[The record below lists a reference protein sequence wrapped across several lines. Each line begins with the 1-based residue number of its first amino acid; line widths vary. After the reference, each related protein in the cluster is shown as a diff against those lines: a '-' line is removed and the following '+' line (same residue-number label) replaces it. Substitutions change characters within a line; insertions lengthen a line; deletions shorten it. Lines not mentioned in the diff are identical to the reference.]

1 VKLMLDF
8 QDGDRAAFEQLVE
21 RNTRKVHALV
31 YRFLG
36 DPDAVQDITQE
47 VFLRVYR
54 TAQRYEP
61 RAKFS
66 TWLYRIVANLCF
78 NVLRSR
84 KRGRPVS
91 LDLTGADD
99 GETYHRNLPDEKHAP
114 PEAST
119 DEQEL
124 SQKVSQA
131 VEQLPENQKIAIIL
145 NKFESKSYEEISE
158 ILDCSTMAVKS
169 LLSRARANLRDTL
182 SRYVKF

>member
-1 VKLMLDF
+1 MN
-8 QDGDRAAFEQLVE
+8 QT
-21 RNTRKVHALV
+21 RNNFAIAV
-31 YRFLG
+31 RF
-36 DPDAVQDITQE
+36 
-47 VFLRVYR
+47 
-54 TAQRYEP
+54 
-61 RAKFS
+61 
-66 TWLYRIVANLCF
+66 
-78 NVLRSR
+78 LRSR
-84 KRGRPVS
+84 KRARPVS

-99 GETYHRNLPDEKHAP
+99 GETYHRNLPDERHAP

-145 NKFESKSYEEISE
+145 NKFESKSYDEISE

-169 LLSRARANLRDTL
+169 LLSRARANLRDSL